1 MKTKKE
7 KEIFK
12 NTFKM
17 NDTIFLIKEIQ
28 EEHQHYL
35 KEEIDKYEISYEQ
48 LKLLLAIKNNPKVN
62 QKDLSEI
69 YNINESSITRSI
81 RKLEKNKYINRIPN
95 HENQRK
101 KDLILTQK
109 SEETLNSLI
118 KHENNW
124 TNILKNILNSN
135 EEKQLNTLLKK
146 FNEDKTKQ
154 INKPK
159 IKTEKILK
167 KPVEKIF
174 GQEYKIIK
182 N

>member
-69 YNINESSITRSI
+69 YDINESSITRSI
-81 RKLEKNKYINRIPN
+81 RKLEKNQYINRIPN
-95 HENQRK
+95 LENHRK
-101 KDLILTQK
+101 KDLILTKK

-124 TNILKNILNSN
+124 TTKLKNILTLN
-135 EEKQLNTLLKK
+135 EEEQLNTLLKK
-146 FNEDKTKQ
+146 FNENKTKQ

-159 IKTEKILK
+159 VKTEKILK